1 MVISRIQFRP
11 RRMIQGQDI
20 FQTRRASQRSDGRP
34 RSSNRHEGNR
44 ATCGES
50 LVVVLADRQGRP
62 SLHAT
67 RFTCPPSSRAVAWI
81 DWLIDQEEVM
91 ATETVGSPAFIA
103 SGNTKVYKNFIDGEW
118 VESSTGETFE
128 DRNPADTREVVA
140 IFQKSG
146 KADVDAAVAAANRAF
161 AKWRLVPA
169 PRRAEIVFRAA
180 EMLLERTEE
189 YARDMTREMGK
200 VLKETRGDVQEAI
213 DTAYYFAGEGR
224 RMFGPT
230 TPSELPNKFAMAVR
244 TPIGLCG
251 MITPWNFPMAIPS
264 WKLLPAIVCGNTCV
278 IKPAQ
283 DTPLST
289 FNLVS
294 TLADAAVPRGAV
306 NIVTGFGSSVGT
318 PMTEHPDVRAVSL
331 TGSTEVGRIVGTTA
345 AKTFKHCSL
354 ELGGKNPM
362 IVLDDA
368 NLDLAIEGG
377 LWGGFGTTGQRC
389 TATSRM
395 IVQKG
400 VYREFVERLVDR
412 AKKLKVGNGLD
423 ETVQMGP
430 AVNEKQLQTDL
441 SYVEV
446 GKNEGAKLLCGGNR
460 LDQGEYQYGWFMEPT
475 VFIDVDPK
483 MRIAQEEIFGPVVS
497 IIPCDNLENAIEI
510 ANNIEYGLSSALY
523 TKDVNKAFAAMR
535 DLHAGITYIN
545 APTIGAE
552 VHLPFGG
559 VKATGNGHREGGIGA
574 IDFYSEWKSVYVDYS
589 DTLQRAQIDRPE

>member
-1 MVISRIQFRP
+1 
-11 RRMIQGQDI
+11 
-20 FQTRRASQRSDGRP
+20 
-34 RSSNRHEGNR
+34 
-44 ATCGES
+44 
-50 LVVVLADRQGRP
+50 
-62 SLHAT
+62 
-67 RFTCPPSSRAVAWI
+67 
-81 DWLIDQEEVM
+81 M
-91 ATETVGSPAFIA
+91 ATDTITGPAILGGTTRTRVF
-103 SGNTKVYKNFIDGEW
+103 KNFIDGEW
-118 VESSTGETFE
+118 VESHGGQTFE
-128 DRNPADTREVVA
+128 DRNPADNREVVA
-140 IFQKSG
+140 IFQRSN
-146 KADVDAAVAAANRAF
+146 KADVDAAVDAAKRAF

-169 PRRAEIVFRAA
+169 PRRAEMVFRAA
-180 EMLLERTEE
+180 EILIERKEDH
-189 YARDMTREMGK
+189 ARDMTREMGK

-213 DTAYYFAGEGR
+213 DAAYYNAGEGR

-230 TPSELPNKFAMAVR
+230 VPSELPNKFAMAVR
-244 TPIGLCG
+244 QPIGVCG

-264 WKLLPAIVCGNTCV
+264 WKLLPAVVCGNACV

-289 FNLVS
+289 FNLVQAR
-294 TLADAAVPRGAV
+294 TDAGVPKGV
-306 NIVTGFGSSVGT
+306 INVVTGFGTEVGT
-318 PMTEHPDVRAVSL
+318 PLTEHPTVRAISL
-331 TGSTEVGRIVGTTA
+331 TGSSAVGKIVGATA
-345 AKTFKHCSL
+345 AKSFKHCSL

-368 NLDLAIEGG
+368 NLGLAIEGG

-389 TATSRM
+389 TATSRI

-400 VYREFVERLVDR
+400 IYGEFVERYVER
-412 AKKLKVGNGLD
+412 AKALRVGKGLD
-423 ETVQMGP
+423 EAIDISP
-430 AVNEKQLQTDL
+430 AINEAQLKTDL
-441 SYVEV
+441 SYVDI
-446 GKNEGAKLLCGGNR
+446 GKSEGAKLKCGGNR
-460 LDQGEYQYGWFMEPT
+460 LEGGEYQYGWFMEPT

-483 MRIAQEEIFGPVVS
+483 MRIAQEEIFVPVVS
-497 IIPCDNLENAIEI
+497 IITCENLENAIEI